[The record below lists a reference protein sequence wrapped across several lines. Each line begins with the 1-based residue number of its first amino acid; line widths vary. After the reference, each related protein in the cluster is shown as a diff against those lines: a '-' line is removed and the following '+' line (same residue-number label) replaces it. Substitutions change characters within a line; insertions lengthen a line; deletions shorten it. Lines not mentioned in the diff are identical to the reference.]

1 MYSHR
6 SAASVKRYSGRL
18 QVRNIRT
25 LTLIGNTA
33 SRPIRYALAKEEL
46 THDIQNPVNHC
57 ISPDTH
63 IASAT
68 RFLRTRLA

>member
-33 SRPIRYALAKEEL
+33 SRPIGHALTQEKL
-46 THDIQNPVNHC
+46 TNDIQNPINHC
-57 ISPDTH
+57 MYLSSFTY
-63 IASAT
+63 
-68 RFLRTRLA
+68 